1 MERLKIQAKKRKKVG
16 KEYAKKIRKQGLVP
30 GIIYKKGYTQPLE
43 LKESELIHV
52 LHQAH
57 SENVVVEIEISDNGD
72 KEIKT
77 AIIKDVIHDPLKG
90 GITHIDFQE
99 VSLEEVVRVKVPIE
113 IQGEPVGVKVD
124 GGLLEHL
131 LWELEVECK
140 AGEIPEKVIID
151 VSNLKIGD
159 AITVEDL
166 SLPSGVK
173 AIEPPDQVIVHV
185 LAPKV
190 EVVEEVPAAEEE
202 AAAEPE
208 VIKEKREEEESKAE
222 EG

>member
-1 MERLKIQAKKRKKVG
+1 MERFKIQAKKRKKVG

-43 LKESELIHV
+43 LKESELIHL

-77 AIIKDVIHDPLKG
+77 AIIKDVTHDPFKG

-140 AGEIPEKVIID
+140 AGEIPEKVTID
-151 VSNLKIGD
+151 VSSLKIGE

-166 SLPSGVK
+166 SLPPGVK
-173 AIEPPDQVIVHV
+173 ATESPDQVIVHV

-190 EVVEEVPAAEEE
+190 EVAEEVPAEEEE
-202 AAAEPE
+202 AVAEPE
-208 VIKEKREEEESKAE
+208 VIKEKKQEEPKAE
-222 EG
+222 ET